1 MSAAKQ
7 KGTTAESAVVSFLNS
22 KYWPHAER
30 RTLNGQHDRG
40 DIAGVLGVVIE
51 VKNHREMDLSGWLK
65 EAEREKANDHADHGV
80 VWHKKRGTT
89 DPGKWY
95 VTMTGESFAELLKA
109 AGY

>member
-7 KGTTAESAVVSFLNS
+7 KGTTAETAVASYIKS
-22 KYWPHAER
+22 KGWPYAER
-30 RTLNGQHDRG
+30 RTLSGMNDRG
-40 DIAGVLGVVIE
+40 DIAGILGVVIE
-51 VKNHREMDLSGWLK
+51 VKNCKEMDLSGWLK
-65 EAEREKANDHADHGV
+65 EAQREKQNDHADHGV

-89 DPGKWY
+89 DPGQWY

>member
-7 KGTTAESAVVSFLNS
+7 KGTTAETAVVSHLKAKGFQ
-22 KYWPHAER
+22 YVER
-30 RTLNGQHDRG
+30 RTLNGQFDRG
-40 DIAGVLGVVIE
+40 DIAGIPGIVIE
-51 VKNHREMDLSGWLK
+51 VKNHREMDLAGWLK

-89 DPGKWY
+89 NAGEWY